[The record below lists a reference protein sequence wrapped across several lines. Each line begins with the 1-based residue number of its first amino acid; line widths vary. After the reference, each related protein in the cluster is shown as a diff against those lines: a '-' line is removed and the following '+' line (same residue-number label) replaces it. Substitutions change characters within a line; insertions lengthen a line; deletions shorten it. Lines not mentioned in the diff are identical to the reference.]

1 MLADINRRLDRQFT
15 TLRGQRAASGL
26 PVFALEHGLSELEI
40 SSLKLFLSGELKRKG
55 KLDHAHWLCW
65 IAAAAEVG
73 YSFDGVEFWTSF
85 EGAVPGWSAMGSRRT
100 IRDWYKLF
108 GQRFSGI
115 HPEGP
120 WAKHFSIIAWPITHS
135 ILPMDLQSQF
145 ARLLY
150 DCRYRLASIQDQPA
164 DKIGELLRRAGP
176 DTNTRFGNFLEQVSL
191 TGMLFIALR
200 DEGIGE
206 RVSPIEKATLS
217 RIIGDLEQRQAAK
230 EWLREARRVI
240 REATLKQSR
249 HLAPAPAKP
258 KQVQE
263 LSAEAAP
270 VERHALLTA
279 RRAGAGAWSL
289 RLQLPD
295 FRPIL
300 KAAKIGAPELDKT
313 RIRFFDEKGIWR
325 PGRSLLSLSKSEPAI
340 TRLPPT
346 GQVIVFET
354 KMPSV
359 EQAFRRAI
367 LVPGPSPW
375 LLRVQADGV
384 ARQVLGHHV
393 RVGQT
398 YVLASTQPLAYVA
411 VEELK
416 LGVIHEV
423 EGSNL
428 YELNVPDALSGIHLA
443 ALERIGLGYSLGAR
457 IDPAGIVPSLDPS
470 TGQSIWS
477 PDDEIVLRLSADY
490 AVREYQVAVGS
501 SEAIRIPGD
510 GRPEILCTC
519 GRLPLGAGAITV
531 SAVPMDKGL
540 AARVQPE
547 VLRTLV
553 RAPRPWSKAPSERC
567 GLKASVDPP
576 EAKLGELLAGQSRM
590 TLIGPPRRKVSAR
603 AEFFDVNG
611 HVQASE
617 RLGER
622 ELPADPGWLRR
633 VVEPLNKEK
642 CWDLIQSS
650 PKVDIVFDAG
660 ELGSARVP
668 FRNKIEPLRWKIL
681 RERGSVTVRL
691 IDEADRPEDLAIERY
706 DLTAPDVKVPMS
718 PDACMVGVPL
728 TAMGSLFVATVEG
741 KRYRTVIAL
750 SPSGK
755 PTSLGDLALNPRLDF
770 VGQNPRR
777 IPRLVNLQRLWNGAN
792 CMGPLATIRR
802 WQTLQVLD
810 ARLVEIFC
818 GPHWLRASREF
829 LERRVTSDQ
838 TLQQMV
844 GVPSFA
850 RALAEAF
857 AGRPDA
863 ARGGLRL
870 FQQAAVRYQVCS
882 DADAIRTAWHIAMEP
897 ANLSFA
903 DPRRGGDL
911 FEGIAANKGL
921 ARGAFLVRA
930 VTAFDSEPV
939 ATKDVAA

>member
-1 MLADINRRLDRQFT
+1 MLADLNRRLDRQFA
-15 TLRGQRAASGL
+15 TLRTQRAASGL
-26 PVFALEHGLSELEI
+26 PVFALEHGLSEPEI
-40 SSLKLFLSGELKRKG
+40 HSLKLFLSGELKRKG

-85 EGAVPGWSAMGSRRT
+85 EGAVPGWSTMGSRTT
-100 IRDWYKLF
+100 IRDWYKRF
-108 GQRFSGI
+108 RERFSGI
-115 HPEGP
+115 RPEGP
-120 WAKHFSIIAWPITHS
+120 WAEHFSIIAWPITHS
-135 ILPMDLQSQF
+135 ILPRDLQSQF

-150 DCRYRLASIQDQPA
+150 ECRYRLASIQDQGA
-164 DKIGELLRRAGP
+164 DKIGELLRKAGP
-176 DTNTRFGNFLEQVSL
+176 NTNTRFGNFLEQVNL

-206 RVSPIEKATLS
+206 RVSSIEKVTLS

-230 EWLREARRVI
+230 EWLRDARRVI
-240 REATLKQSR
+240 REASLKQSR

-263 LSAEAAP
+263 RPVEAAP
-270 VERHALLTA
+270 IERHALLTA
-279 RRAGAGAWSL
+279 RRAGGGSWAL

-300 KAAKIGAPELDKT
+300 KAAKIANPELDKT
-313 RIRFFDEKGIWR
+313 RIHFFDEKGTWR

-346 GQVIVFET
+346 DRVIDFET
-354 KMPSV
+354 KMPGI
-359 EQAFRRAI
+359 EQALRRAVSI
-367 LVPGPSPW
+367 PGPSPW

-384 ARQVLGHHV
+384 ARQVIGHHV
-393 RVGQT
+393 RVGQA
-398 YVLASTQPLAYVA
+398 YVLASTQPLARSA

-416 LGVIHEV
+416 LDVIREA

-428 YELNVPDALSGIHLA
+428 YELKVPDALSGIRLA

-477 PDDEIVLRLSADY
+477 PDDEIILRLSADY

-501 SEAIRIPGD
+501 SPAVRIPGD
-510 GRPEILCTC
+510 GRSEILCTC
-519 GRLPLGAGAITV
+519 GRLPLGPGTV
-531 SAVPMDKGL
+531 TVAAVPMDKGL
-540 AARVQPE
+540 AERVRPE

-567 GLKASVDPP
+567 GLKVSVDPP
-576 EAKLGELLAGQSRM
+576 EARLGELLAGQARI
-590 TLIGPPRRKVSAR
+590 TLIGPPRRKVTAK

-611 HVQASE
+611 HVQATE

-622 ELPADPGWLRR
+622 ELPADPDWFRR
-633 VVEPLNKEK
+633 AVDPLNKEK

-650 PKVDIVFDAG
+650 LKVDIVFDAG
-660 ELGSARVP
+660 ELGSARVS
-668 FRNKIEPLRWKIL
+668 FRNKVEPLRWKVS
-681 RERGSVTVRL
+681 RERGSMTVRL
-691 IDEADRPEDLAIERY
+691 IDEADRPEKLSVERY
-706 DLTAPDVKVPMS
+706 DLIAPDVKVAMS
-718 PDACMVGVPL
+718 LDACMAGVPL
-728 TAMGSLFVATVEG
+728 AAKGSMFVAMLDG
-741 KRYRTVIAL
+741 KRYSTVIAL

-755 PTSLGDLALNPRLDF
+755 STSLADLAFEPPLDF
-770 VGQNPRR
+770 VGQDPRR
-777 IPRLVNLQRLWNGAN
+777 IPRLINLQRLWKGAN

-802 WQTLQVLD
+802 WRTIQDLD
-810 ARLVEIFC
+810 ARLVEILC
-818 GPHWLRASREF
+818 GQHWLRATREF
-829 LERRVTSDQ
+829 TERRVTSDR

-850 RALAEAF
+850 KALSEAF

-863 ARGGLRL
+863 LRGGLPL
-870 FQQAAVRYQVCS
+870 FRHAATRYQVCS
-882 DADAIRTAWHIAMEP
+882 DADAVETAWQIAMEP
-897 ANLSFA
+897 AALSFA
-903 DPRRGGDL
+903 EPRRGRDL
-911 FEGIAANKGL
+911 FESIAANKGL

-930 VTAFDSEPV
+930 VTAVDAEPV
-939 ATKDVAA
+939 APKEVAA

>member
-1 MLADINRRLDRQFT
+1 MLADINRRLDGQFT
-15 TLRGQRAASGL
+15 TLRGQRAGSEL
-26 PVFALEHGLSELEI
+26 LVFALEHGLSEPEI
-40 SSLKLFLSGELKRKG
+40 HSLKQCLSGELKRKG
-55 KLDHAHWLCW
+55 KLDLAHWLCW

-85 EGAVPGWSAMGSRRT
+85 EKSVPGWSAMGSRTT
-100 IRDWYKLF
+100 IRDWYKRF

-115 HPEGP
+115 RPEGP
-120 WAKHFSIIAWPITHS
+120 WAEHFSIIAWPITHS
-135 ILPMDLQSQF
+135 ILPKDLQSQF

-150 DCRYRLASIQDQPA
+150 DCRYRLASIQDQGA
-164 DKIGELLRRAGP
+164 DKIGELLRKAGP
-176 DTNTRFGNFLEQVSL
+176 DTNSRFGNFLEQVSL
-191 TGMLFIALR
+191 TGTLFIALR

-206 RVSPIEKATLS
+206 RVSPIERATLS
-217 RIIGDLEQRQAAK
+217 RIIGDIEQRQAAK

-249 HLAPAPAKP
+249 HLSPAPAKP

-263 LSAEAAP
+263 RPAEAAP
-270 VERHALLTA
+270 IERHALLTA
-279 RRAGAGAWSL
+279 RRAGGGTWAL

-300 KAAKIGAPELDKT
+300 KKAKIGNPDLDNT
-313 RIRFFDEKGIWR
+313 RIRFFDERGTWR
-325 PGRSLLSLSKSEPAI
+325 PGRSLLSLSRTEPAI
-340 TRLPPT
+340 TRLPVT
-346 GQVIVFET
+346 EQVIEFE
-354 KMPSV
+354 KKIPNI
-359 EQAFRRAI
+359 EQALRRAI
-367 LVPGPSPW
+367 SVPGPSPW

-384 ARQVLGHHV
+384 ARQVIGHRV
-393 RVGQT
+393 RVGQA
-398 YVLASTQPLAYVA
+398 YVLASTQPLTSAV

-416 LGVIHEV
+416 LGVIREG

-428 YELNVPDALSGIHLA
+428 YELNVPDALGAISLA
-443 ALERIGLGYSLGAR
+443 AMERIGLGYSLGAR
-457 IDPAGIVPSLDPS
+457 IDPAGIVPNLDPS

-477 PDDEIVLRLSADY
+477 PDDEIILTLSADY
-490 AVREYQVAVGS
+490 AVREYLVAVGS
-501 SEAIRIPGD
+501 SQAVKIPGN

-519 GRLPLGAGAITV
+519 GRLPLGPGTITV
-531 SAVPMDKGL
+531 SAVPMDKSL
-540 AARVQPE
+540 AERVQPE

-576 EAKLGELLAGQSRM
+576 EARLGELLAGQARM
-590 TLIGPPRRKVSAR
+590 QLIGPPRRKISAR

-622 ELPADPGWLRR
+622 ELPADLGWFRR
-633 VVEPLNKEK
+633 AVDPLNKEK

-668 FRNKIEPLRWKIL
+668 FRNKVEPLRWRVS

-691 IDEADRPEDLAIERY
+691 IDEADRPEQLSVERY
-706 DLTAPDVKVPMS
+706 DLTAPDVKVAMS
-718 PDACMVGVPL
+718 PDACMAGIPL
-728 TAMGSLFVATVEG
+728 AATGSLFVAKVDG

-750 SPSGK
+750 PPSGK
-755 PTSLGDLALNPRLDF
+755 PTSLGDLALDPRLDL
-770 VGQNPRR
+770 VGHDPRR
-777 IPRLVNLQRLWNGAN
+777 VPRLVNLQRLWNGAN

-810 ARLVEIFC
+810 ARLVEILC
-818 GPHWLRASREF
+818 GTHWLRTSRKF
-829 LERRVTSDQ
+829 LERTETSDRS
-838 TLQQMV
+838 LQQMV

-857 AGRPDA
+857 ADRPDA
-863 ARGGLRL
+863 VKEGLSV
-870 FQQAAVRYQVCS
+870 FQHAAVRYQVCS
-882 DADAIRTAWHIAMEP
+882 DAETIRTAWQIAMEP
-897 ANLSFA
+897 ATLSFA
-903 DPRRGGDL
+903 DPRRGRDL
-911 FEGIAANKGL
+911 FEEIAVNKGL
-921 ARGAFLVRA
+921 ARGAFLVRV
-930 VTAFDSEPV
+930 VTAVDAGP
-939 ATKDVAA
+939 AAQKDVAA

>member
-1 MLADINRRLDRQFT
+1 MLADLNRRLDRQFA
-15 TLRGQRAASGL
+15 TLRGQRATNRL
-26 PVFALEHGLSELEI
+26 PVFALEHGLSEPEI
-40 SSLKLFLSGELKRKG
+40 HSLKLLLSGELKRKG

-73 YSFDGVEFWTSF
+73 YAFDGVEFWTSF
-85 EGAVPGWSAMGSRRT
+85 EGAVPGWAAMGSRTT
-100 IRDWYKLF
+100 IRDWYKRF
-108 GQRFSGI
+108 GERFSGI
-115 HPEGP
+115 RPEGP

-135 ILPMDLQSQF
+135 ILPKDLQSQF

-150 DCRYRLASIQDQPA
+150 ECRYRLASIQGQGA
-164 DKIGELLRRAGP
+164 DKIGEVLRKAGP

-206 RVSPIEKATLS
+206 RLSPIKKETLS

-240 REATLKQSR
+240 REAGLKQSR

-258 KQVQE
+258 EQVQE
-263 LSAEAAP
+263 RSVEAAP
-270 VERHALLTA
+270 IERHASLTA
-279 RRAGAGAWSL
+279 RRAGGGTWVM

-295 FRPIL
+295 FRAVL
-300 KAAKIGAPELDKT
+300 RAAKIGNPDLDKT
-313 RIRFFDEKGIWR
+313 RIRFFDEKGTWR
-325 PGRSLLSLSKSEPAI
+325 PGRSLLSLSRSEPAI

-346 GQVIVFET
+346 ERIIDFET
-354 KMPSV
+354 KTPNV
-359 EQAFRRAI
+359 ERTLRRAI
-367 LVPGPSPW
+367 SVPGPSPW

-384 ARQVLGHHV
+384 ARQVMGHHV

-398 YVLASTQPLAYVA
+398 YVLASTQPLARTA
-411 VEELK
+411 VEELR
-416 LGVIHEV
+416 LGVIHEA

-428 YELNVPDALSGIHLA
+428 YELKLPDALSGIRLA
-443 ALERIGLGYSLGAR
+443 ALERVGLGYSLGAR

-470 TGQSIWS
+470 TGQSVWS
-477 PDDEIVLRLSADY
+477 PDDEIILRLSADY

-501 SEAIRIPGD
+501 SPAVRIPGD
-510 GRPEILCTC
+510 GRPEILCSF
-519 GRLPLGAGAITV
+519 GRLPLGPGTITV
-531 SAVPMDKGL
+531 NAVPMDKGL
-540 AARVQPE
+540 AERVQPE
-547 VLRTLV
+547 VLRALV
-553 RAPRPWSKAPSERC
+553 RAPRAWSKAPSERC

-576 EAKLGELLAGQSRM
+576 EARLGELLAGQARI
-590 TLIGPPRRKVSAR
+590 TLIGPPRRKVSSR

-611 HVQASE
+611 HVQATE

-622 ELPADPGWLRR
+622 ELPADPGWFRR
-633 VVEPLNKEK
+633 AVEPLNKEK

-650 PKVDIVFDAG
+650 PRVDIVFDAG

-668 FRNKIEPLRWKIL
+668 FRNKVEPLRWRVS

-691 IDEADRPEDLAIERY
+691 VDEADRPEQLSVERY
-706 DLTAPDVKVPMS
+706 DLTAPDVKVAMS
-718 PDACMVGVPL
+718 ADACMAGVPL
-728 TAMGSLFVATVEG
+728 AATGSLFVAMLDG

-755 PTSLGDLALNPRLDF
+755 PTSLGDLALEPRLDF
-770 VGQNPRR
+770 IGQKPRR
-777 IPRLVNLQRLWNGAN
+777 VPRLVNLQRLWNGAN

-802 WQTLQVLD
+802 WQTLQALD
-810 ARLVEIFC
+810 ARLLEIFC

-829 LERRVTSDQ
+829 IERQVTSDR

-850 RALAEAF
+850 RTLAEAF
-857 AGRPDA
+857 AGRPLA
-863 ARGGLRL
+863 ARHGLPI
-870 FQQAAVRYQVCS
+870 FQQAAIRYQVCS
-882 DADAIRTAWHIAMEP
+882 DADAIRTAWQIAMEP
-897 ANLSFA
+897 AALTFA

-911 FEGIAANKGL
+911 LEEIAANKGL

-930 VTAFDSEPV
+930 VTAFDAEPV
-939 ATKDVAA
+939 APKDVAA

>member
-15 TLRGQRAASGL
+15 TIRGQRAASGL
-26 PVFALEHGLSELEI
+26 PVFALEHGLSEPEI
-40 SSLKLFLSGELKRKG
+40 HSLKYFLSGDLKRKG

-73 YSFDGVEFWTSF
+73 YSFDGIEFWTSF
-85 EGAVPGWSAMGSRRT
+85 EGAVPGWSAMGSRTT
-100 IRDWYKLF
+100 IRDWYKRF
-108 GQRFSGI
+108 GERFSGI
-115 HPEGP
+115 RPEGP
-120 WAKHFSIIAWPITHS
+120 WAEHFSIIAWPITHS
-135 ILPMDLQSQF
+135 ILPKDLQSQF

-150 DCRYRLASIQDQPA
+150 DCRYRLASIQDQAA
-164 DKIGELLRRAGP
+164 DKIGELLRKAGP

-206 RVSPIEKATLS
+206 RVSPIEKATLA

-249 HLAPAPAKP
+249 NLTPAPANP
-258 KQVQE
+258 KQVQKR
-263 LSAEAAP
+263 SAEAAP
-270 VERHALLTA
+270 VERHALLSA
-279 RRAGAGAWSL
+279 RRAGAGAWAL

-300 KAAKIGAPELDKT
+300 KAAKIGSPELDKS
-313 RIRFFDEKGIWR
+313 RIRYFDEKGTWR

-340 TRLPPT
+340 TRLPLT
-346 GQVIVFET
+346 EQIINFE
-354 KMPSV
+354 KKVPSI
-359 EQAFRRAI
+359 EQALRRAI
-367 LVPGPSPW
+367 SVPGPSPW
-375 LLRVQADGV
+375 LLRIHADGV
-384 ARQVLGHHV
+384 ARQVIGHHV
-393 RVGQT
+393 RVGQA
-398 YVLASTQPLAYVA
+398 YVLASTQPLARA
-411 VEELK
+411 SVEELK
-416 LGVIHEV
+416 LGVIQEA

-428 YELNVPDALSGIHLA
+428 YELNVPDALSGIRLA

-477 PDDEIVLRLSADY
+477 PDDEIILRLSADY
-490 AVREYQVAVGS
+490 AVREYQVTVGS
-501 SEAIRIPGD
+501 LQVVRIPGD

-519 GRLPLGAGAITV
+519 GRLPLGPGTITV

-540 AARVQPE
+540 AERVQPE

-567 GLKASVDPP
+567 GLKAAVDPP
-576 EAKLGELLAGQSRM
+576 EARLGELLAGQARM
-590 TLIGPPRRKVSAR
+590 TLIGPPRRKISAT

-611 HVQASE
+611 HIQASE

-622 ELPADPGWLRR
+622 ELPADPSWFKRA
-633 VVEPLNKEK
+633 VEPLNKER

-668 FRNKIEPLRWKIL
+668 FRNKVEPLRWRVF

-691 IDEADRPEDLAIERY
+691 IDEADRPEQLSVERY
-706 DLTAPDVKVPMS
+706 DLTAPDVKVAMS
-718 PDACMVGVPL
+718 PDACMAGVRL
-728 TAMGSLFVATVEG
+728 AATGSLFVAKVDG

-755 PTSLGDLALNPRLDF
+755 PTSLGDLALDPRLDF

-802 WQTLQVLD
+802 WQTLQVLEG
-810 ARLVEIFC
+810 RLVEILC
-818 GPHWLRASREF
+818 GPHWLQASREF
-829 LERRVTSDQ
+829 LERRVTSDR
-838 TLQQMV
+838 TLQRMV
-844 GVPSFA
+844 GIPSFA
-850 RALAEAF
+850 KVLAEAF
-857 AGRPDA
+857 VGRSDA
-863 ARGGLRL
+863 AKGGLP
-870 FQQAAVRYQVCS
+870 FFEQAAVRYQVCS
-882 DADAIRTAWHIAMEP
+882 DADAIRTAWQIAMEP
-897 ANLSFA
+897 AALSFA
-903 DPRRGGDL
+903 DPRRGRDL

-921 ARGAFLVRA
+921 TRGAFLVRA
-930 VTAFDSEPV
+930 VTAVDAEP
-939 ATKDVAA
+939 AARKDVAA